1 MITLRSLTCISDS
14 LCIPVTH
21 KSKTRLNLFPFCKNN
36 FSTNICNCDTT
47 RKNCI
52 TKQNMYLYQA
62 CLLRQRMSDAQQT
75 SLSCRQKTQLDH
87 ISQFHCSLPYNTYS
101 DFLISFDW
109 RLEVHALMSDAK

>member
-62 CLLRQRMSDAQQT
+62 CLLRLECQMHNKH
-75 SLSCRQKTQLDH
+75 LSPVGRKH
-87 ISQFHCSLPYNTYS
+87 S
-101 DFLISFDW
+101 
-109 RLEVHALMSDAK
+109 